1 MKNKIIEAQTIDV
14 RIVLK
19 LTSFFP
25 MSLILL
31 FIVISLI
38 YLVSYIPGRI
48 IASFLPFSYP
58 VKFSVSF
65 GISYFSFFLAGFGAY
80 VFKIPYRIE
89 WLTVSIIF
97 LIAAVVI
104 YKAKLFKITTNEI
117 KLLTLFFLVFI
128 FLIAVQ
134 GLTPYYSGAGS
145 YWDWF
150 EHYQRSNIFFK
161 NLDTQSRIGG
171 YLLPQRQPL
180 ANAAAAFLFSGFGT
194 EFWVYQI
201 IFTLFNASVLLPC
214 FLICLLFFP
223 RQEAGRLKK
232 HMEVKLFT
240 ILSVLFLLNPFFT
253 SLIVT
258 FTITKAITTY
268 FCLMGFY
275 FLLYEYKH
283 KNPLALYLASFFLG
297 LGVITHFIAL
307 LYTVVCVLLL
317 FIISIRHKHLVHFF
331 CSQIVL
337 LISSGIWFLW
347 SIITYG
353 TDLTFFHNRPV
364 ETALMM
370 PLGERLNYSVYNL
383 FFSIFPFL
391 SEFYLERTRNE
402 INYLVMVYDRIISFY
417 STNIPGALTISLS
430 ISFAIAIFLYL
441 FNKKGKEKDLFQ
453 LFILTAFA
461 LSGFSNLLWPWRKE
475 GGVVSWMLVPTVFLL
490 FSFAPLVL
498 NLLVKKWGKVFVSIF
513 IIAVAVEAL
522 IGIGFKL
529 YVGQTQLDPKIN
541 LRINLK
547 TQLLDL
553 PESAQYEN
561 FAVHLQN
568 YKLKS
573 DHNLI
578 DLYDKFSNLRML
590 FNLLTV
596 GSGVLAVYILS
607 KRLFEFERL

>member
-1 MKNKIIEAQTIDV
+1 
-14 RIVLK
+14 
-19 LTSFFP
+19 

-48 IASFLPFSYP
+48 IASLLPFSYP
-58 VKFSVSF
+58 VKFVVSF
-65 GISYFSFFLAGFGAY
+65 GISYFNFFLAGFGAY
-80 VFKIPYRIE
+80 VFKIPYRTE
-89 WLTVSIIF
+89 WIALSIFF
-97 LIAAVVI
+97 LISAVLI

-117 KLLTLFFLVFI
+117 KLLAFFFLVFI
-128 FLIAVQ
+128 LLIAVQ

-161 NLDTQSRIGG
+161 NLDTATRIGG

-180 ANAAAAFLFSGFGT
+180 ANAAAAFLFSGFGSD
-194 EFWVYQI
+194 FWIYQI

-223 RQEAGRLKK
+223 RQEAGRRKNNQE
-232 HMEVKLFT
+232 MMLFT

-258 FTITKAITTY
+258 FTITKSITSF
-268 FCLMGFY
+268 FCLLGFY
-275 FLLYEYKH
+275 FLLHEYKY

-307 LYTVVCVLLL
+307 LYTVVSVLLL
-317 FIISIRHKHLVHFF
+317 FIISIRYKHVVHFF
-331 CSQIVL
+331 FSQIVL
-337 LISSGIWFLW
+337 LVSSGIWFMW
-347 SIITYG
+347 SILTYG
-353 TDLTFFHNRPV
+353 AELTFFHNRPV

-370 PLGERLNYSVYNL
+370 PLGERLYYSVYNL
-383 FFSIFPFL
+383 FFSIFPVL
-391 SEFYLERTRNE
+391 SQFYLERTRNE

-417 STNIPGALTISLS
+417 STNIPGALTISIS
-430 ISFAIAIFLYL
+430 ISFVAAGCFYL
-441 FNKKGKEKDLFQ
+441 FNKKRKEKDLFL
-453 LFILTAFA
+453 LFILIVFA

-490 FSFAPLVL
+490 FSFVPLVI

-513 IIAVAVEAL
+513 IFAVAVEAV

-541 LRINLK
+541 SKINLK
-547 TQLLDL
+547 TQLTDL

-573 DHNLI
+573 DNNLV

-590 FNLLTV
+590 FILVTV
-596 GSGVLAVYILS
+596 SGGVFSVYFLS
-607 KRLFEFERL
+607 KRLFEFESL